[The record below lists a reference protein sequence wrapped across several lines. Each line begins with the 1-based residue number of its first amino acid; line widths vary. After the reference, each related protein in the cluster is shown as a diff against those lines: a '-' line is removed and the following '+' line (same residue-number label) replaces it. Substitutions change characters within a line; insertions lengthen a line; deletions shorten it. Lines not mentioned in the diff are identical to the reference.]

1 MSFVEEVLV
10 GDKIKIDPAIRT
22 HLIKTSAN
30 VNSWDFGD
38 AGSIQHD
45 TQILIIIKNT
55 GDNSITVT
63 LPISSQARNMY
74 GGSTMDIAPSKTAE
88 LCLYLR

>member
-22 HLIKTSAN
+22 HLIKTESDI
-30 VNSWDFGD
+30 NSWDFTDVLSVVYD
-38 AGSIQHD
+38 A
-45 TQILIIIKNT
+45 QILIIIKNT
-55 GDNSITVT
+55 GVNSITVT
-63 LPISSQARNMY
+63 LPNSSQARNMY
-74 GGSTMDIAPSKTAE
+74 GGSTMIIPTSKTAE

>member
-1 MSFVEEVLV
+1 MSFVEEVLT
-10 GDKIKIDPAIRT
+10 GDEIKIDPAIRT

-30 VNSWDFGD
+30 IISWNFDD
-38 AGSIQHD
+38 VGSIQSD

-55 GDNSITVT
+55 GVNSITVT

-74 GGSTMDIAPSKTAE
+74 GSSTMDIMPSKTAE